1 MFTYNAK
8 WTWEL
13 ELNSLCIASRVEST
27 IADGHYKIVPESE
40 GEAQEGE
47 VNVIDANQEPKSL
60 RLTSRKKARLGAKP
74 NSFKIFC
81 NYEFLWLCIYVI
93 GVEWNLS
100 CIFP

>member
-1 MFTYNAK
+1 MFNKKSKYLTSCLGEYGRMFTYNAK

-47 VNVIDANQEPKSL
+47 VNVIDVSQAPQDPKTNFAQE
-60 RLTSRKKARLGAKP
+60 GKP
-74 NSFKIFC
+74 WSIT
-81 NYEFLWLCIYVI
+81 
-93 GVEWNLS
+93 
-100 CIFP
+100 